1 MATTKVTTGGITD
14 ATIATADIAND
25 AVTSAK
31 IAHNNINNNHIA
43 TNSVQASQIQSSA
56 VTEAKIADE
65 AVTLAK
71 LPHGTSSND
80 GKFLRANNGADPSFE
95 TVTSVG
101 GGTGVDFNDDIKA
114 RFGTGNDIEIYHSS
128 DQSYIKNSTGNLRI
142 ETDALRLRSKTG
154 TENYL
159 KADVNGAVEV
169 YHDNSKKLETASTGA
184 TVTGALALA
193 ASSGDNPTINNAD
206 GGNGN
211 NMYFN
216 TGGGAKLILQNDGH
230 TRPASNNTYD
240 LGTSSDRWRKVYT
253 NGILFNGDTADA
265 NKLDDYEEGTWT
277 PTINVGTY
285 GGFLSHIYTKI
296 GCMVY
301 VHGGM
306 TFNNTSSSSEVQISN
321 LPFAGASSQFTGT
334 VWLRRTS
341 TGNKPYVSL
350 IGQNGNSTISVHHLS
365 DGNDM
370 GGGLT
375 YSNFQN
381 SNTYFQYSI
390 WYKTNS

>member
-1 MATTKVTTGGITD
+1 MALTQLKTG
-14 ATIATADIAND
+14 AIADD
-25 AVTSAK
+25 AVT
-31 IAHNNINNNHIA
+31 
-43 TNSVQASQIQSSA
+43 T
-56 VTEAKIADE
+56 
-65 AVTLAK
+65 AK
-71 LPHGTSSND
+71 LAAGTD
-80 GKFLRANNGADPSFE
+80 GHVITYDASGNPTTVGPGTDGQVLTSTGAGSPPAFE
-95 TVTSVG
+95 TISSVG

-211 NMYFN
+211 SMYFN
-216 TGGGAKLILQNDGH
+216 TGGGAKLIIQNDGH

-253 NGILFNGDTADA
+253 NGILFNGDTAAA
-265 NKLDDYEEGTWT
+265 NTLDDYEEGTFT
-277 PTINVGTY
+277 PT
-285 GGFLSHIYTKI
+285 
-296 GCMVY
+296 
-301 VHGGM
+301 M
-306 TFNNTSSSSEVQISN
+306 TFDTHQSNPAGTFTAQYQKVGNIVHFHARFALSSEGSGINSIHLSN
-321 LPFAGASSQFTGT
+321 LPFTPNVSSYTHPIATFYAEQGVNTGGANNMVFGKLVTNAYQFKVCEIHGSGNLDHFHMNMTED
-334 VWLRRTS
+334 TS
-341 TGNKPYVSL
+341 
-350 IGQNGNSTISVHHLS
+350 IF
-365 DGNDM
+365 
-370 GGGLT
+370 GL
-375 YSNFQN
+375 YGS
-381 SNTYFQYSI
+381 YFTDS
-390 WYKTNS
+390 